1 LVDPQTQ
8 LIDQLIDQ
16 SVFDLPSLSHAVM
29 KRPAM
34 KRPADPLRSLAIILI
49 RVGFAGWLCW
59 AIALAGCA
67 NSPPTEAVTP
77 TSSPSPKL
85 APIDSARF
93 DPARLISA
101 GGIGPVR
108 LGMTLAQ
115 AKRVMGSTV
124 RWENVPNLMVDFGA
138 IAVKSGST
146 VLFYVVYE
154 ADRPLR
160 DRDTISILMTQ
171 NPAYKTSEGVGPS
184 TTIARAASI
193 YGPATLSFNWDD
205 EAREYVRFANQPSSM
220 LFRTQGQPNNFD
232 GQYATTQGD
241 AFHSTTT
248 YRATAAISAVWVSA
262 P

>member
-1 LVDPQTQ
+1 
-8 LIDQLIDQ
+8 
-16 SVFDLPSLSHAVM
+16 M
-29 KRPAM
+29 KRPT
-34 KRPADPLRSLAIILI
+34 DPLRSFATILT

-77 TSSPSPKL
+77 ASSPAPKL
-85 APIDSARF
+85 API

-160 DRDTISILMTQ
+160 DRDTISILMTK

-220 LFRTQGQPNNFD
+220 LFRTQGQPNDFD

-248 YRATAAISAVWVSA
+248 YQATAAISAVWVSA

>member
-1 LVDPQTQ
+1 LVDPQT
-8 LIDQLIDQ
+8 QLIDQ

-29 KRPAM
+29 KRPT
-34 KRPADPLRSLAIILI
+34 DPLRSFATILA

-77 TSSPSPKL
+77 APSSSPKL
-85 APIDSARF
+85 APID
-93 DPARLISA
+93 PARLISA
-101 GGIGPVR
+101 SGIGPVR

-115 AKRVMGSTV
+115 AKRAMGANV
-124 RWENVPNLMVDFGA
+124 RWENIPNFMVDFGV

-154 ADRPLR
+154 AAHPLR
-160 DRDTISILMTQ
+160 DRDPIGILMTK
-171 NPAYKTSEGVGPS
+171 NRAYTTIEGVGPD

-205 EAREYVRFANQPSSM
+205 EAREYVRFVNQPSSM
-220 LFRTQGQPNNFD
+220 LFRTQGQPNDFD

-248 YRATAAISAVWVSA
+248 YRSTAAISAVWVSA

>member
-1 LVDPQTQ
+1 
-8 LIDQLIDQ
+8 
-16 SVFDLPSLSHAVM
+16 M

-34 KRPADPLRSLAIILI
+34 KRPADPLRSLAIILT
-49 RVGFAGWLCW
+49 RVGFVGWLCW
-59 AIALAGCA
+59 AIVPAGCA

-85 APIDSARF
+85 APIDPARF

-232 GQYATTQGD
+232 GQYFDGQYATTQGD